1 MSQDPPTPRPSGAA
15 VGGTLKR
22 MDPKR
27 PAAGAPDASAA
38 GADAPRL
45 APRDRREA
53 PPRPE
58 EPVETDA
65 AEPEGSSTGI
75 VGHLQSVAE
84 PMANAMEPFVDYIVG
99 PMADAIGSVIEAAS
113 FGWSG
118 RQATIERR
126 MRRQAREPLPSLY
139 DLYPEARQASPRELG
154 MRFVPVEDVQGT
166 AVAGPAQRG
175 GDFLPLK
182 DFRGDNW
189 AARWQRIRGAVDR
202 LQPLPPVDLI
212 KYDGDYWVV
221 DGHNRVAAVLYTNGA
236 GLDAMVTEL
245 VPLDGRTSE
254 SPRNVLSYLGETGE
268 MRAAAQGRRPAMGM
282 RQVKQQSAD
291 EAASFSGTGTSASAE
306 AGDEGGAGA
315 GQDTPPSPS
324 RQASD

>member
-1 MSQDPPTPRPSGAA
+1 
-15 VGGTLKR
+15 
-22 MDPKR
+22 MDPRR
-27 PAAGAPDASAA
+27 PAAGEPDASAA
-38 GADAPRL
+38 DADARRV
-45 APRDRREA
+45 APRDSHEA
-53 PPRPE
+53 PPSAA
-58 EPVETDA
+58 EPVETEA
-65 AEPEGSSTGI
+65 SEPEGSSTGI
-75 VGHLQSVAE
+75 VGHLQSLAE
-84 PMANAMEPFVDYIVG
+84 PMANAVEPFVDYIAG

-118 RQATIERR
+118 RQATVERR

-139 DLYPEARQASPRELG
+139 NLYPEARRASPRELE
-154 MRFVPVEDVQGT
+154 MRFVPVEDVRGT

-189 AARWQRIRGAVDR
+189 ESRWQRIRGAVDR

-245 VPLDGRTSE
+245 VRLDGRTSE

-268 MRAAAQGRRPAMGM
+268 MRAAAHGHRPAMGM
-282 RQVKQQSAD
+282 RQVEQQSAD
-291 EAASFSGTGTSASAE
+291 EAASFSGAGTSASAD
-306 AGDEGGAGA
+306 APDQGGAHA
-315 GQDTPPSPS
+315 GEDAPPSSPP
-324 RQASD
+324 QASD